1 MAHERSALLLWLLVL
16 VFSFTSA
23 MASRAENPR
32 SVGLTPE
39 ERAWLDAHASESVL
53 FFNTSF
59 PPIEFVSDQG
69 TFAGMGADV
78 MALVEQRLGVVF
90 PKQAS
95 DDWNRHLAALE
106 SGACAIAPT
115 IVRTAERE
123 RYAFF
128 TTPYAVVPVVI
139 ITAEAFVGGKRL
151 EDLEG
156 RRVAVVAG
164 YATQTYL
171 GQDASGRFEVVSMPD
186 VPQGLQAVSFGQVD
200 AFVENL
206 AVAAYYIQKKG
217 IPNLR
222 VAGNTDYAFEWRI
235 GVSRNYPLLHSAI
248 QKALDTI
255 TESDIEAIRNRWI
268 SLDIGEWLDPNAR
281 RLLRIINAI
290 VAVVMAGLL
299 IVSYFLMRRLKE
311 KVANLKMAQQALLE
325 QGELLKMATAATQA
339 GIWDYYPARRVVYLS
354 RQWFGMLGYDAVGR
368 EETVEELQSYM
379 HPEDRPMVD
388 HHYRDYIAARGR
400 EPFEMEFRFRQAN
413 GSWCWV
419 LSKGRAVEWDPDGV
433 PLRLIGLD
441 TNIQT
446 LKDAQAGMAQSE
458 ALFRAIFDHAPYAIT
473 INNPEDGRYL
483 AANQAFLSDRGIG
496 QDELSNFKTSDFAD
510 IGDEETGKVVDT
522 LRKQGFVKNLETTI
536 RRLDGSQSHIMF
548 SSVLL
553 DVGGHQQ
560 VLSMT
565 VDITEKKRAEKAL
578 KESEARFRSLFM
590 MAPLPLIEIATD
602 GRIVELNERFIQTLG
617 YGLGE
622 IGTVDDFL
630 SVAFP
635 DSDYRR
641 KVASDLRQAV
651 DQELASR
658 SNIATGEYQVTCKD
672 AAVRQMLIGA
682 SLIGESYL
690 VSFVDVTDWKRA
702 EVERQKL
709 QEQLLQVQKL
719 EAVGVLAGGVAHDFN
734 NMLGAIIGYT
744 ELVMDGTDAGDPI
757 RQNLAKILDVAQRSA
772 NLTRQLLAFARKQ
785 RVEPVRFDLN
795 ESVEAV
801 LKMLRRLI
809 GEDIELTWMPG
820 KGRFTVYMDPTQFD
834 QILANLCV
842 NARDAIADVGKIT
855 IQTASVS
862 LDGAFCEPH
871 PDCVAGDYVRLSVK
885 DNGSGIDQETIPH
898 IFEPFFTTKG
908 VGQGTGLGL
917 AMVYGIVKQNSGF
930 IRVESEPG
938 WGTTF
943 NIYLPQQAVA
953 AAAEQETDSEEIP
966 HGRGETILMVEDDPT
981 IREIGQMMLQRLR
994 YTVLPAPTP
1003 GDAIRLVEEKGAELD
1018 LLITDVVMPE
1028 MNGRELTQRLLSM
1041 RPGLKYIY
1049 MSGYT
1054 ADVVVNRGVSDDKD
1068 HFIQKPFSLRELAVK
1083 IRAVLDQR

>member
-1 MAHERSALLLWLLVL
+1 MGHERSAFLPLLLVL
-16 VFSFTSA
+16 VFFFTSA
-23 MASRAENPR
+23 MDSRAENPQA
-32 SVGLTPE
+32 VGLTPE
-39 ERAWLDAHASESVL
+39 ERALLDAHASESAL

-78 MALVEQRLGVVF
+78 TALVEQRLGVVF

-123 RYAFF
+123 RYALF

-156 RRVAVVAG
+156 RRVAVVSG

-171 GQDASGRFEVVSMPD
+171 GQDASGRFEVVPMPD

-206 AVAAYYIQKKG
+206 AVAAFYIQKKG

-255 TESDIEAIRNRWI
+255 TESEMEAIRDRWI
-268 SLDIGEWLDPNAR
+268 SLDIGEWLDPNTR
-281 RLLRIINAI
+281 RLLRIFNAI
-290 VAVVMAGLL
+290 IAVAMAGLL
-299 IVSYFLMRRLKE
+299 IVSYFFRRRLKE
-311 KVANLKMAQQALLE
+311 KIADLKLAQQALLE
-325 QGELLKMATAATQA
+325 QGELLKIATTATQA
-339 GIWDYYPARRVVYLS
+339 GIWDYYPQRHLAYLS
-354 RQWFGMLGYDAVGR
+354 RQWFSMLGYDSAGR
-368 EETVEELQSYM
+368 EITIDELRSYM

-388 HHYRDYIAARGR
+388 RSYRNYVANGVR
-400 EPFEMEFRFRQAN
+400 EPLEIEFRYRQAQ
-413 GSWCWV
+413 GTWCWV

-433 PLRLIGLD
+433 PSRLIGLD
-441 TNIQT
+441 INIQT

-458 ALFRAIFDHAPYAIT
+458 A
-473 INNPEDGRYL
+473 
-483 AANQAFLSDRGIG
+483 
-496 QDELSNFKTSDFAD
+496 
-510 IGDEETGKVVDT
+510 
-522 LRKQGFVKNLETTI
+522 
-536 RRLDGSQSHIMF
+536 
-548 SSVLL
+548 
-553 DVGGHQQ
+553 
-560 VLSMT
+560 
-565 VDITEKKRAEKAL
+565 
-578 KESEARFRSLFM
+578 RFRSLFM
-590 MAPLPLIEIATD
+590 MAPLPLVEIAED
-602 GRIVELNERFIQTLG
+602 GRIVEINERFIHTLG
-617 YGLGE
+617 YGLDE
-622 IGTVDDFL
+622 IGTVDAFL

-635 DSDYRR
+635 DSDYRG

-651 DQELASR
+651 DQELVSR
-658 SNIATGEYQVTCKD
+658 SKIATGEYQVTCKD
-672 AAVRQMLIGA
+672 GTVRRMLIGA

-690 VSFVDVTDWKRA
+690 VSFVDITDWKRA

-809 GEDIELTWMPG
+809 GENIELTWMPG

-855 IQTASVS
+855 IQTATVS
-862 LDGAFCEPH
+862 LDDALCEPH

-917 AMVYGIVKQNSGF
+917 AMVYGIVKQNNGF
-930 IRVESEPG
+930 IHVESEPG

-943 NIYLPQQAVA
+943 NIYLPQQPA
-953 AAAEQETDSEEIP
+953 AASAEQETDSEEIP
-966 HGRGETILMVEDDPT
+966 HGRGETILMAEDDPT
-981 IREIGQMMLQRLR
+981 IREIGQMMLQRLN
-994 YTVLPAPTP
+994 YAVLSAPTP
-1003 GDAIRLVEEKGAELD
+1003 GDAIRLVEEKGPDID

-1028 MNGRELTQRLLSM
+1028 MNGSELTQRLLSM

-1054 ADVVVNRGVSDDKD
+1054 ADLVVQRGVSDDKD

-1083 IRAVLDQR
+1083 IRAALDQR

>member
-1 MAHERSALLLWLLVL
+1 MGHERSALFLLLLVL

-23 MASRAENPR
+23 MASRGA
-32 SVGLTPE
+32 VGLTPE

-59 PPIEFVSDQG
+59 PPIEFVSNG
-69 TFAGMGADV
+69 GIFTGMGADV
-78 MALVEQRLGVVF
+78 MALVERRLGVVF
-90 PKQAS
+90 PKQPS
-95 DDWNRHLAALE
+95 DDWERHLAALE

-115 IVRTAERE
+115 IVHTAERE

-139 ITAEAFVGGKRL
+139 ITAEAFVGGERL

-171 GQDASGRFEVVSMPD
+171 GQDASGRFEVVAMPD

-222 VAGNTDYAFEWRI
+222 VAGNTDYAYEWRI

-255 TESDIEAIRNRWI
+255 SKSEMEAIRDRWI

-299 IVSYFLMRRLKE
+299 IVSYFFRRRLKE
-311 KVANLKMAQQALLE
+311 KIADLKMAQQALLE
-325 QGELLKMATAATQA
+325 QGELLNMATTATQA
-339 GIWDYYPARRVVYLS
+339 GIWDYYPKRRVVYLS
-354 RQWFGMLGYDAVGR
+354 RQWFGMLGYDAAGR
-368 EETVEELQSYM
+368 EEPIEELQSYI

-388 HHYRDYIAARGR
+388 HHYRNYIAVPSR
-400 EPFEMEFRFRQAN
+400 EPYEIEFRFRQAQ
-413 GSWCWV
+413 GGWCWV

-433 PLRLIGLD
+433 PSRLIGLD
-441 TNIQT
+441 INIQK
-446 LKDAQAGMAQSE
+446 LKEAQAGMAQSE

-473 INNPEDGRYL
+473 INDPEDGRYL
-483 AANQAFLSDRGIG
+483 AANHAFLSDRGIR
-496 QDELSNFKTSDFAD
+496 QDDLSKFKTSDFAT
-510 IGDEETGKVVDT
+510 ISDEETKKVVDT
-522 LRKQGFVKNLETTI
+522 LRKQGFVKNLETSI
-536 RRLDGSQSHIMF
+536 RRLDGSESYIMF

-590 MAPLPLIEIATD
+590 MAPLPLVEIAAD
-602 GRIVELNERFIQTLG
+602 GRIIEINERFIQTLG
-617 YGLGE
+617 YGLDE
-622 IGTVDDFL
+622 IRIVEGFL
-630 SVAFP
+630 SFAFP
-635 DSDYRR
+635 DADYR
-641 KVASDLRQAV
+641 KTVASDLRQAV
-651 DQELASR
+651 DQELGSP

-672 AAVRQMLIGA
+672 GTSRQMLIGA

-690 VSFVDVTDWKRA
+690 VSFVDITDWKRA

-744 ELVMDGTDAGDPI
+744 ELVMDGRDAGDPI

-785 RVEPVRFDLN
+785 RVEPANFDLN
-795 ESVEAV
+795 ESVEAM

-809 GEDIELTWMPG
+809 GENIELTWMPG
-820 KGRFTVYMDPTQFD
+820 KGRCPVYMDPTQFD
-834 QILANLCV
+834 QVLANLCV

-855 IQTASVS
+855 IQTATVS
-862 LDGAFCEPH
+862 LDAAFCASH
-871 PDCVAGDYVRLSVK
+871 PDSVAGDYVRLSVK
-885 DNGSGIDQETIPH
+885 DNGSGIDQETISH

-930 IRVESEPG
+930 IHVESEPG

-943 NIYLPQQAVA
+943 NIYLPQQAGA
-953 AAAEQETDSEEIP
+953 AAAQQQTDSEEIP
-966 HGRGETILMVEDDPT
+966 YGRGETILMVEDDPS
-981 IREIGQMMLQRLR
+981 IREIGQMMLQRLN
-994 YTVLPAPTP
+994 YTVLSAPTP
-1003 GDAIRLVEEKGAELD
+1003 SEAIRLVEEKGTD
-1018 LLITDVVMPE
+1018 IGLLITDVVMPE
-1028 MNGRELTQRLLSM
+1028 MNGSELKQRLVSM

-1054 ADVVVNRGVSDDKD
+1054 ADVVVHRGVSGDED
-1068 HFIQKPFSLRELAVK
+1068 HFIQKPFSLKELAVK
-1083 IRAVLDQR
+1083 IRAALDQF